1 MIVINFIFIIGTTII
16 IIDQHLLMC
25 IMYIF
30 FRYLLHIYISYKYI
44 IIIITIVQ
52 INTAIEQL
60 FEIELL
66 RQEKVILSS
75 TLGVGMARL
84 GQDDQQVT

>member
-1 MIVINFIFIIGTTII
+1 
-16 IIDQHLLMC
+16 
-25 IMYIF
+25 MYIF